1 MDYKIALGALSFAI
15 GVVAYG
21 IYFWQITKKGGVQ
34 PHPFSWFLFGLV
46 TVVAFLAQR
55 QRGAGAGSWVTGL
68 SAVVCLIIGAL
79 SLLRHRW
86 RFRGF
91 DWLSLGTGL
100 AVFMFYLVAKDPTS
114 SAILATATDVVGFA
128 PTLKKGWIEPHQD
141 SATSFALNGIKF
153 VPAVFAVQS
162 YSLAT
167 CLFPT
172 SLIFVNLAVA
182 AVLVARRQ

>member
-1 MDYKIALGALSFAI
+1 MDYKTGLGALSFAI

-46 TVVAFLAQR
+46 TIVAFLAQR
-55 QRGAGAGSWVTGL
+55 QRGAGAGSWITGL

-79 SLLRHRW
+79 SLPKHRW

-100 AVFMFYLVAKDPTS
+100 GVFMFYLVAKEPTS

-128 PTLKKGWIEPHQD
+128 PTLKKGWIEPRRD

-162 YSLAT
+162 YSLAS

-172 SLIFVNLAVA
+172 SVA
-182 AVLVARRQ
+182 LRN